1 MAAGVIK
8 KVIKKVIKTF
18 KKPGYKKYNP
28 KSKNIGI
35 NQARKEKLYTTVG
48 KDIHGDINIINKG
61 PLTGNRMP
69 LDVPAYKNRRP
80 WRGKDSGH
88 TEVDPDNKWKGQ
100 SGGLVIKGKP
110 KLAKRGWK

>member
-1 MAAGVIK
+1 
-8 KVIKKVIKTF
+8 
-18 KKPGYKKYNP
+18 
-28 KSKNIGI
+28 
-35 NQARKEKLYTTVG
+35 
-48 KDIHGDINIINKG
+48 
-61 PLTGNRMP
+61 MP